1 MNNIIEKLKSLKEAD
16 ADTEWL
22 WRDWS
27 AEDQLQLLELYLLI
41 SKKEADIF
49 ELIYSYHGCDS
60 WEDIFRDYSNPFL
73 REKARGVEIAVDE
86 LKQRIINGLD
96 SEDDVWFNGLPHIPT
111 PTQTFEDCADSFF
124 GTP

>member
-16 ADTEWL
+16 ADTEWP
-22 WRDWS
+22 WRNWS
-27 AEDQLQLLELYLLI
+27 AEDQLRLLELYLLI

-60 WEDIFRDYSNPFL
+60 WEDIFRDYSNHFL
-73 REKARGVEIAVDE
+73 HEKARGVKIAVDE

-96 SEDDVWFNGLPHIPT
+96 S
-111 PTQTFEDCADSFF
+111 DSE
-124 GTP
+124 GAL